1 MLASGALWHH
11 CGAIMSQQAVLRKI
25 LRDAPGSLRELAE
38 EAGLAHTTLL
48 RAESGE
54 RRVTPETVRA
64 VVGALRRWSGRCDAL
79 ADALEAAQ
87 REEEAEDG

>member
-1 MLASGALWHH
+1 ME
-11 CGAIMSQQAVLRKI
+11 SQRAVLRRI
-25 LRDAPGSLRELAE
+25 IRDAPGSLRELAE

-54 RRVTPETVRA
+54 RGVSPETVRA
-64 VVGALRRWSGRCDAL
+64 VVAALRRWSGRFDGL

-87 REEEAEDG
+87 RDEEDDDG